1 MNTSLSNRRHFLQA
15 GSLGLAA
22 VLASTTPGP
31 CPGIEPVERNGTAK
45 FKFSLAAYSYRSV
58 LQGNP
63 ATLTMFDFI
72 DDCARFGL
80 EGTELTSYYFPAR
93 VTPDYLRRLKHH
105 CFLLG
110 LDVSGTAV
118 GNDFGFPKDDPKR
131 QEQIDHVKS
140 WVDHAEMLG
149 APVIRIFAG
158 HPKPNQS
165 AEKTHTL
172 MVEGMQEC
180 CEYAGTHGVHLAL
193 ENHGGPTGTAAG
205 LLALVRDV
213 KSPWFGVNLDTGNFH
228 SEDIYGELEQV
239 APYAMNVQ
247 VKVVVSGPDKKKQ
260 PADFRRLA
268 GILRASKYR
277 GYIVLEYEE
286 SGDPRAESERYLEQL
301 RDAFA

>member
-1 MNTSLSNRRHFLQA
+1 MNTNLPNRRHFLHS

-22 VLASTTPGP
+22 ILASAAPGP

-63 ATLTMFDFI
+63 AKLTMFDFI

-80 EGTELTSYYFPAR
+80 EGTELTSYYFPAK
-93 VTPDYLRRLKHH
+93 VTPDYLRRLKQH

-118 GNDFGFPKDDPKR
+118 GNDFGFPTDDPNR
-131 QEQIDHVKS
+131 QKQIDHVKS

-165 AEKTHTL
+165 AEQSHAL

-180 CEYAGTHGVHLAL
+180 
-193 ENHGGPTGTAAG
+193 
-205 LLALVRDV
+205 
-213 KSPWFGVNLDTGNFH
+213 
-228 SEDIYGELEQV
+228 SE
-239 APYAMNVQ
+239 
-247 VKVVVSGPDKKKQ
+247 
-260 PADFRRLA
+260 
-268 GILRASKYR
+268 
-277 GYIVLEYEE
+277 
-286 SGDPRAESERYLEQL
+286 
-301 RDAFA
+301 